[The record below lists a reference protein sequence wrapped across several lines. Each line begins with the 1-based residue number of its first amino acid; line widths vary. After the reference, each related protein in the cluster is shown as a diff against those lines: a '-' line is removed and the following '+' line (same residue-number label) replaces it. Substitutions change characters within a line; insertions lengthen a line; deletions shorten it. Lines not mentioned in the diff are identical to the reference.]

1 MFKSS
6 LGYMR
11 RHKSAVVVHTWN
23 PNVQEAKVRTSGSEA
38 SLGYINSYLNK
49 KNNDNNNVLD
59 DGSAK
64 LSGSLSLLG

>member
-38 SLGYINSYLNK
+38 SLGYNTLS
-49 KNNDNNNVLD
+49 KNPKHN
-59 DGSAK
+59 
-64 LSGSLSLLG
+64 